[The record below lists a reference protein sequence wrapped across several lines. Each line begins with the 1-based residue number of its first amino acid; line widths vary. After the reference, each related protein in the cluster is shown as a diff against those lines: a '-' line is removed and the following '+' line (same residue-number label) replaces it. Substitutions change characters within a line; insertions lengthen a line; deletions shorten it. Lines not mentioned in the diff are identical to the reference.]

1 MAYDAAKAHEYYI
14 NYRKKGLKKGRKKGK
29 GKTSTMSLLGTSTSG
44 LNDEGKIQAALIKEK
59 LKKEMNEALKKATT
73 DEEKEKIRI
82 EYSRKAVQQL
92 AALKSDAKY
101 AKPKAAKKTTGSSKS
116 SNSKSSSS
124 KSSQKSSS
132 DNSKAKSSTSEQKS
146 ETTPTKKAPRVIMPA
161 ALNDVT
167 PETVTKIGE
176 FAERL
181 KSMAKNLTP
190 EQKASVQKTVQS
202 LIDKLKAF
210 KGALNG

>member
-1 MAYDAAKAHEYYI
+1 MAYDPVKAHEYYVK
-14 NYRKKGLKKGRKKGK
+14 YRKKGLKKGRKKGK
-29 GKTSTMSLLGTSTSG
+29 GKVKTVSLLGTSTAN
-44 LNDEGKIQAALIKEK
+44 LNDEGRIQAALIKEK

-82 EYSRKAVQQL
+82 EYSRKAMQQI
-92 AALKSDAKY
+92 AALRNDSKY
-101 AKPKAAKKTTGSSKS
+101 AKPKAVKKTTG
-116 SNSKSSSS
+116 NSRSSSG
-124 KSSQKSSS
+124 SSR
-132 DNSKAKSSTSEQKS
+132 AKSSASGQKTK
-146 ETTPTKKAPRVIMPA
+146 ETTSTKKAPEVITPA
-161 ALNDVT
+161 ALNEVT

-176 FAERL
+176 FADRL

-190 EQKASVQKTVQS
+190 EQKASVQKIVQS

>member
-1 MAYDAAKAHEYYI
+1 MAYDPVKAHEYYI

-29 GKTSTMSLLGTSTSG
+29 GKVKTVSLLGTSTAN

-73 DEEKEKIRI
+73 DEEKEKIRV
-82 EYSRKAVQQL
+82 EYSRKAAKQL
-92 AALKSDAKY
+92 AALRSDPKY
-101 AKPKAAKKTTGSSKS
+101 AKPKAAKKTTG
-116 SNSKSSSS
+116 NSKSSSS
-124 KSSQKSSS
+124 KSSKKSSS
-132 DNSKAKSSTSEQKS
+132 GSSEAKSSASEQKTEAITS
-146 ETTPTKKAPRVIMPA
+146 TKKAPEVITPA
-161 ALNDVT
+161 ALNEVT

-176 FAERL
+176 FAEKL
-181 KSMAKNLTP
+181 KSMAKHLTP
-190 EQKASVQKTVQS
+190 EQKASVQKTIES

>member
-1 MAYDAAKAHEYYI
+1 MAYDPVKAHEYYI

-29 GKTSTMSLLGTSTSG
+29 GKVKTVSLLGTSTAN
-44 LNDEGKIQAALIKEK
+44 LNDEGRIQAALIKEK

-73 DEEKEKIRI
+73 DEEKEKIRV
-82 EYSRKAVQQL
+82 EYSRKAAKQL
-92 AALKSDAKY
+92 AALRSDPKY
-101 AKPKAAKKTTGSSKS
+101 AKPKTAKKTTG
-116 SNSKSSSS
+116 NSKSSSS
-124 KSSQKSSS
+124 KSSSGSSG
-132 DNSKAKSSTSEQKS
+132 AKSSASGQKTEATTS
-146 ETTPTKKAPRVIMPA
+146 TKKAPEVITPA
-161 ALNDVT
+161 ALNEVT
-167 PETVTKIGE
+167 PETVNKIGE

-190 EQKASVQKTVQS
+190 EQKASVQKTVQL